1 MASLRWLWASRKRR
15 WKWIHLGPGAT
26 NSQMIP
32 WKLCAIEW
40 SMMIFS
46 NVPSNG
52 PRQHGVW
59 PMTWKNNP
67 SNPRIKVEYHW
78 YILCLYVY
86 IYIYIIFFKKY
97 PKFKRNI
104 EAMYLNLWHWSLDV
118 FSGLTFWA
126 NPNGIITLPPRKKIL
141 IYIYNNNNNHHHH
154 HQLVEL
160 HYMMEKGA
168 GHKLKPNMGNIRELS
183 FVDDTH
189 DVGHSLHIGEWTPY
203 RIVL

>member
-86 IYIYIIFFKKY
+86 IYIYYFFQKISKIQAKHRSYVSESLTLKSRCFFWIDILGKPQWHYNTPSKK
-97 PKFKRNI
+97 KNI
-104 EAMYLNLWHWSLDV
+104 
-118 FSGLTFWA
+118 
-126 NPNGIITLPPRKKIL
+126 
-141 IYIYNNNNNHHHH
+141 
-154 HQLVEL
+154 
-160 HYMMEKGA
+160 
-168 GHKLKPNMGNIRELS
+168 NI
-183 FVDDTH
+183 
-189 DVGHSLHIGEWTPY
+189 HIQ
-203 RIVL
+203 